1 MLISKS
7 NPSLTLTFPEGK
19 NVSTKLEKL
28 LALLSDN
35 VWHNT
40 SEIAQTL
47 EISQDK
53 LQQVITF
60 LAETDLIQNNPATN
74 QIKLDQNWKTLMIN
88 QKETNQETQTATTA
102 VGTIIMPPKQT
113 LIIQCTRITN
123 LTDNNLELEVRINK
137 KIQQQHIC
145 RKDSSHTS
153 ETLLKSQHILL
164 RHY

>member
-1 MLISKS
+1 
-7 NPSLTLTFPEGK
+7 
-19 NVSTKLEKL
+19 VSTKLEKL

-40 SEIAQTL
+40 NEIAQTL
-47 EISQDK
+47 EIPQDK
-53 LQQVITF
+53 LQQVIAF

-88 QKETNQETQTATTA
+88 QKETNPQTETATA

-137 KIQQQHIC
+137 KIREIAIN
-145 RKDSSHTS
+145 KV
-153 ETLLKSQHILL
+153 E
-164 RHY
+164 